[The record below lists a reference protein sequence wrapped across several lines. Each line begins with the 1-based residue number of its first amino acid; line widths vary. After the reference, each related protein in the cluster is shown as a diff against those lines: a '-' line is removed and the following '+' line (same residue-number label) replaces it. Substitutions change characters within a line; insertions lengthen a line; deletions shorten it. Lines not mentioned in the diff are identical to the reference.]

1 VNEES
6 EKRLLKSFVRL
17 ENNSHLC
24 SPKTGRREKGSGAK
38 TKRKKSFGKE
48 KKVVTFAAPRGAEV

>member
-1 VNEES
+1 MRKG
-6 EKRLLKSFVRL
+6 EKRLLKSFVEL

-24 SPKTGRREKGSGAK
+24 SPQTRREERLSGAK

-48 KKVVTFAAPRGAEV
+48 KKVVTFAAPSGTEV